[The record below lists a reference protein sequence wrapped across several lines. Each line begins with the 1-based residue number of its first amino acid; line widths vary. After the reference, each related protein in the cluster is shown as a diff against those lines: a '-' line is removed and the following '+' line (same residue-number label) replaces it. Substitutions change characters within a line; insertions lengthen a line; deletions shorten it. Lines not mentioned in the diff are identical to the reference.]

1 MSGGFRRWTQAV
13 GEGLAEYYRAPFRQ
27 TLAREARARDDLFM
41 LLVFSDSLGIPNPA
55 APYTLELM
63 PLMWDDFHDWHLRMG
78 MPHSPLDHVK
88 CC

>member
-1 MSGGFRRWTQAV
+1 MMTRLARHLKAFGA
-13 GEGLAEYYRAPFRQ
+13 GLTEFYHAPFRQ

-41 LLVFSDSLGIPNPA
+41 MLVFSESLGIPNPA
-55 APYTLELM
+55 GPYTLELT
-63 PLMWDDFHDWHLRMG
+63 PLLWDDFHDWHVRMG